1 MTDEEKRKYME
12 ISIEVMKNSVQ
23 ESRKDAKPSPFVGAV
38 LVWPDG
44 SYLTAYRGELREG
57 DHAEYTLIERKC
69 RDKKLDECVLFATL
83 EPCAP
88 GARHEPK
95 LGAPKGS

>member
-1 MTDEEKRKYME
+1 MTGEEKRKYME

-69 RDKKLDECVLFATL
+69 RD
-83 EPCAP
+83 
-88 GARHEPK
+88 
-95 LGAPKGS
+95 